1 MTSEPVRDADRYG
14 GPIVPR
20 RTARILLVVGVVVG
34 AVLVVLVGLRFA
46 HQPIR
51 TELVSY
57 DHVDS
62 SHLSVDFTVT
72 MDPGTAAT
80 CRIQAM
86 NDGLA
91 QVGFVE
97 VPIPA
102 QSERRTAHT
111 VTISTQ
117 GDAVSAEI
125 LGCETS

>member
-20 RTARILLVVGVVVG
+20 RTARILPVARPGEG
-34 AVLVVLVGLRFA
+34 AAPEVL
-46 HQPIR
+46 
-51 TELVSY
+51 
-57 DHVDS
+57 
-62 SHLSVDFTVT
+62 
-72 MDPGTAAT
+72 AAT

-86 NDGLA
+86 TAGRA

-117 GDAVSAEI
+117 GDAVSAAI